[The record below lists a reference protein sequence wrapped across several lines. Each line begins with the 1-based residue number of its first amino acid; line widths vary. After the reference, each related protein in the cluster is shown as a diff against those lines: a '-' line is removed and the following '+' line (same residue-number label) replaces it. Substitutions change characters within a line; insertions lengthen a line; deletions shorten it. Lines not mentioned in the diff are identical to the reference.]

1 MLSTIVPIR
10 QPGAATLTCYCSKG
24 CDSGTRGNE
33 CFHHYNQ
40 PTTCFVSCDS
50 AAEINVFRPDHLMK
64 MVPSRHGKTEEEVDL
79 YLSASPNM
87 VIPHVTGT
95 FFGFVA
101 ASHFSSKPVFGAHL
115 VISGIVV
122 DARHK

>member
-1 MLSTIVPIR
+1 
-10 QPGAATLTCYCSKG
+10 
-24 CDSGTRGNE
+24 
-33 CFHHYNQ
+33 
-40 PTTCFVSCDS
+40 
-50 AAEINVFRPDHLMK
+50 MK
-64 MVPSRHGKTEEEVDL
+64 MVPSRHGKTEEEIDL

-115 VISGIVV
+115 VISGIV
-122 DARHK
+122 DARHR